1 MNHKTTIT
9 LSTLPS
15 NRSVGLIFAAFFMLI
30 ALLPIAYERDVNIW
44 ALILSGVFG
53 LIVFLAPQFLTLL
66 TKCWMGLAHILHK
79 IVSPIVLGVLFFLVV
94 APVGFLM
101 RLSGKD
107 PLRLKLEPKVQTY
120 WQERQSPSPDPES
133 LLNQF

>member
-15 NRSVGLIFAAFFMLI
+15 NRSVGLIFVALFMLI
-30 ALLPIAYERDVNIW
+30 ALFPIAYGRDIHIW
-44 ALILSGVFG
+44 ALILSGGFG
-53 LIVFLAPQFLTLL
+53 LIVFLAPQLL
-66 TKCWMGLAHILHK
+66 TPLTKYWMGLAHIFHK
-79 IVSPIVLGVLFFLVV
+79 IVSPIVLGVIFFLVL
-94 APVGFLM
+94 APVGCLM

-107 PLRLKLEPKVQTY
+107 PLKLKLEPTAQTY
-120 WQERQSPSPDPES
+120 WQERLPPSTDPES